1 MDIETMA
8 VTAVESIVAKTDN
21 LVPRIPK
28 RDKDPSWDGHIE
40 VYHII
45 KKNGKIVSSYKK
57 ENLILN
63 VPVQVKGHVAKNLK
77 KKKVTFSMEIADIR
91 NYLYVGGT
99 IFFVV
104 YMDGEAEKSKIY
116 YVALLPYDLKR
127 ILKKYGNQKKKSL
140 ELKEFPTN
148 KTEISNL
155 LLCFARDM
163 NKQKPAISCDAV
175 TLDELKEFGEKPEV
189 TFGYSLI
196 PPNDPIPLDYML
208 NHGVYLYA
216 KLSHGLKLPVEY
228 IKSIDIVG
236 TTIQADVCVNGKHF
250 YEQYS
255 VEHKK
260 ETIEIRFGK
269 SCVHITRRENHEQQQ
284 FSYKPTGTLSEQIR
298 DEEFFLEAI
307 AAGGFTVN
315 EVFCP
320 LQTSAKEY
328 EQLHIPRTCEHLEWM
343 KTVKETL
350 DKLRVHEELDC
361 SKLTEKDEDN
371 LRMLV
376 TAVLEGKTVRLSNTK
391 NGFPRIYIAN
401 LTIILCVICRDAEKQ
416 LYNVYDFN
424 DPPIKL
430 FDTGPNEVKM
440 ETTPYILLKKDDIL
454 QFSNLDYGNM
464 VNSLKS
470 LPLTDKYS
478 SRVLGLLLNLLSA
491 YDESEKKDAILL
503 DAAIEIADWLN
514 KNDPHLT
521 DNIGTLNYF
530 QAIKRKRPLEKE
542 ERQQLRMLVE
552 SKPEYEST
560 YVGAYLLLDDL
571 EAARVHYECMDEKE
585 QESFQHFP
593 ICYFSKQDDLSVEIK
608 RK

>member
-28 RDKDPSWDGHIE
+28 KDKDLSWDGHIE

-45 KKNGKIVSSYKK
+45 KKNGKIVSSHKK

-91 NYLYVGGT
+91 NYLYAGGT

-104 YMDGEAEKSKIY
+104 YMDEEAEKSKIY

-216 KLSHGLKLPVEY
+216 KLSHGLELPVEY
-228 IKSIDIVG
+228 IESIDVVETI
-236 TTIQADVCVNGKHF
+236 IQADVCVNGKQF
-250 YEQYS
+250 YKQYS

-260 ETIEIRFGK
+260 ETIEMRFGK

-320 LQTSAKEY
+320 LQTSTKEY
-328 EQLHIPRTCEHLEWM
+328 EQLHIPQTREHLEWM
-343 KTVKETL
+343 RKVKETL
-350 DKLRVHEELDC
+350 DKLRVHKELDC

-376 TAVLEGKTVRLSNTK
+376 TAVLEGKTVKLSNTK
-391 NGFPRIYIAN
+391 TGFPRICIAN

-440 ETTPYILLKKDDIL
+440 ETTPYIILKKDDIL

-478 SRVLGLLLNLLSA
+478 SRVLGLLLNLLLA

-585 QESFQHFP
+585 QESFQHLP
-593 ICYFSKQDDLSVEIK
+593 ICYFSKQEDLSVEIK
-608 RK
+608 